1 MLFGSMFPLRLLTS
15 FLFVVGFTITTGISR
30 GISIWVSRWLQ
41 NVTSLTIVECKTS
54 TEMDEVER
62 RLLDLRNV
70 LLENKTFGRSF
81 LNDYQVFSPGPGAWG
96 ANADRLVVAL
106 WALSSS
112 TTIIIASTGFG
123 SIVMGVEAAII
134 LGFISGF
141 LHLDVMEKVG
151 GCWDPVMPSDGA
163 LAELEVSET
172 R

>member
-1 MLFGSMFPLRLLTS
+1 MFPLRLLTT
-15 FLFVVGFTITTGISR
+15 FEFVVGFTITMGISR
-30 GISIWVSRWLQ
+30 GISIWVSRRLQ
-41 NVTSLTIVECKTS
+41 NVTGLTIVECKTS

-81 LNDYQVFSPGPGAWG
+81 LNDHQVFSPGPGTCG
-96 ANADRLVVAL
+96 ANAERFVVAL
-106 WALSSS
+106 WVLISS
-112 TTIIIASTGFG
+112 A
-123 SIVMGVEAAII
+123 SIVVVSIDFGFIVIGVEAAII